1 MNNGKSRPL
10 SLLSRQHRL
19 QTLSYGSW
27 QIVYRCEPGTWLWI
41 QMSRLQSIVG
51 DTLSLFSSGCSCSTS
66 TVWLSV
72 RFVQDIRLVCSVPE
86 CRDSIVG
93 ASCSGARQLW
103 RFLLLCGA
111 VPVHFHHHMQGRRAY
126 IAGREITEN
135 VQRRRACRRW
145 ECSAVLPSYQY
156 PRENSVAVA
165 LPTALQIQLES
176 GPDRQEEKRILGR
189 YVAPGALAV
198 NMCLLATERPSD
210 VQSHPALTS
219 TPQVRFSSL
228 AAAPAAPVPE
238 AQSSGVPLY
247 RLLDYPCAA
256 FFVDF
261 LWDEHKFAR
270 ALSHPAWDAVMSTTT
285 ASSFRLWI
293 SLSRGRFMEVSLPS
307 RPLTGRVIVTA
318 ARRHLH
324 QRITSVS
331 RPVPD
336 AQEVVNLR
344 APRRA
349 NARERL
355 EIDRLGAKTLFGG
368 IQATAEGIV
377 LHLASN
383 A

>member
-1 MNNGKSRPL
+1 MYNADG
-10 SLLSRQHRL
+10 HA
-19 QTLSYGSW
+19 GA
-27 QIVYRCEPGTWLWI
+27 G
-41 QMSRLQSIVG
+41 G
-51 DTLSLFSSGCSCSTS
+51 A
-66 TVWLSV
+66 V
-72 RFVQDIRLVCSVPE
+72 RFSEVIST
-86 CRDSIVG
+86 
-93 ASCSGARQLW
+93 
-103 RFLLLCGA
+103 
-111 VPVHFHHHMQGRRAY
+111 
-126 IAGREITEN
+126 RERT
-135 VQRRRACRRW
+135 
-145 ECSAVLPSYQY
+145 PS
-156 PRENSVAVA
+156 PSPS
-165 LPTALQIQLES
+165 PTALQIQLES

-189 YVAPGALAV
+189 YIAP
-198 NMCLLATERPSD
+198 D

-261 LWDEHKFAR
+261 LWDEHKFAQ
-270 ALSHPAWDAVMSTTT
+270 ALSHPAWDTVMSTTG

-293 SLSRGRFMEVSLPS
+293 SLSRGRFMEMSLPS

-318 ARRHLH
+318 ARRQLH
-324 QRITSVS
+324 QRITSAS

-336 AQEVVNLR
+336 AQEIVNLR